1 MQKPHYDIELK
12 EIDLILFAKYI
23 DTNNTQCLLDIVFEQ
38 QMDIESI
45 GHIARVEYNIQI
57 NESKY
62 NNCVKAVNDIF
73 RFYFKIRKNNVSSNR
88 KPRH

>member
-23 DTNNTQCLLDIVFEQ
+23 DTNNTQGLLDIVFEQ

-62 NNCVKAVNDIF
+62 NNCVKAVNDILDSIS
-73 RFYFKIRKNNVSSNR
+73 K
-88 KPRH
+88 

>member
-23 DTNNTQCLLDIVFEQ
+23 DTNNTQGLLDIVFEQ

-45 GHIARVEYNIQI
+45 WHIARVEYNIQI

-62 NNCVKAVNDIF
+62 NNCVKAVNDILDSIS
-73 RFYFKIRKNNVSSNR
+73 K
-88 KPRH
+88 

>member
-23 DTNNTQCLLDIVFEQ
+23 DTNNTQGLLYIVFEQ

-62 NNCVKAVNDIF
+62 NNCVKAFNDILDSIS
-73 RFYFKIRKNNVSSNR
+73 K
-88 KPRH
+88 